1 MLTWSG
7 PRTARICFAAPAILA
22 AALLAFS
29 PARAQS
35 SDSIPSDSGVP
46 PAPTASVTAAPAG
59 SIRPSKIIL
68 VGDST
73 MQMGSGWG
81 GRFCSRRVAS
91 IVACLNVARGG
102 RSTTS
107 YRREGSWDLALAEMA
122 TPGYL
127 KTYVLIQFGHND
139 QHRSAERHADPDV
152 AFPENLRQYVREA
165 RERGAVPV
173 LVTPLTRRQFVNG
186 TLQNDLEPW
195 AAATRRVA
203 AEMAVPLLD
212 LNADSRAAVQAMGP
226 FMAAQFAPEAPNGA
240 AAAALL
246 GGSTVLSQTAGP
258 APVPPAPANVPT
270 SPWAPARQAFDYT
283 HLGEFGADFFSA
295 MVTRELAAA
304 VPELQRALYP

>member
-1 MLTWSG
+1 MLIWSG
-7 PRTARICFAAPAILA
+7 ARSARIRFAAPAVSA
-22 AALLAFS
+22 AVLLAFS
-29 PARAQS
+29 SAQAQS
-35 SDSIPSDSGVP
+35 SASIPRDSRVQPVPVAPAP
-46 PAPTASVTAAPAG
+46 PA

-81 GRFCSRRVAS
+81 GRFCARRVSS
-91 IVACLNVARGG
+91 ILSCLNLARGG

-122 TPGYL
+122 TPGYV

-139 QHRSAERHADPDV
+139 QHPSAERHADPDV
-152 AFPENLRQYVREA
+152 AFPENLRQFVREA
-165 RERGAVPV
+165 RAQGAVPV
-173 LVTPLTRRQFVNG
+173 LVTPLTRRQFVDG
-186 TLQNDLEPW
+186 ALQNDLEPW
-195 AAATRRVA
+195 TEATRRVA

-226 FMAAQFAPEAPNGA
+226 FIAAQFAPESPSGA

-246 GGSTVLSQTAGP
+246 GGSTVSSQASGT
-258 APVPPAPANVPT
+258 APVPPAPATAPG